1 LKAERLVGDLDITSD
16 LAPAFR
22 TFPAAA
28 NVDDDPEEPAAE
40 GFREGLPKT
49 YRSRHDLHY
58 VEQLTAPADS
68 RPVRLLPVAR
78 IDAADLPAE
87 HTVADLTKSITELG
101 VLQPLMVRPHDG
113 RFRLIA
119 GRRRLVAARSAGVVE
134 VPCLVYTVTDQRAGE
149 LATADNLRVDES
161 QSPASQVAAAPDP
174 DEAMDTRSAS
184 TLSQL
189 QETIAGLQACLH
201 LVSRT
206 SSASTREHVAL
217 KLLAVETERAAW
229 FVRSRQY
236 LASALPIVHTPIGG
250 AALVDQIKR
259 LASPI
264 VELHGGTL
272 QIDVARGALML
283 HGDRLLLS
291 TALAGLTQAMFALG
305 ESVQDPRVHLRL
317 AGTPGNGAL
326 AITIAQPSAVLS
338 EATLSRFFDAG
349 WTERPGGV
357 AAELAVLVARRAAS
371 LHRARLEATS
381 SAGAGTIVSLS
392 FGQ

>member
-1 LKAERLVGDLDITSD
+1 MGDLDITSD

-28 NVDDDPEEPAAE
+28 NVDDEQEEPAAE

-58 VEQLTAPADS
+58 VEQLTAPAES
-68 RPVRLLPVAR
+68 RPVRLLPVTR

-87 HTVADLTKSITELG
+87 HTVTDLAKSITELG

-119 GRRRLVAARSAGVVE
+119 GRRRLVAARAAGVAE
-134 VPCLVYTVTDQRAGE
+134 VPCLVYSVTDQRAGE
-149 LATADNLRVDES
+149 LADADNLRIDES
-161 QSPASQVAAAPDP
+161 ESAVAQVIAAPEP
-174 DEAMDTRSAS
+174 DEGMDTRSAS

-201 LVSRT
+201 LVSRA

-229 FVRSRQY
+229 LVRARQY

-250 AALVDQIKR
+250 AALLDQVKR
-259 LASPI
+259 LTSPI

-272 QIDVARGALML
+272 QIDIARGALVL

-291 TALAGLTQAMFALG
+291 TALVGLTQAMFALG
-305 ESVQDPRVHLRL
+305 ESVQDPRVNLRL
-317 AGTPGNGAL
+317 AGTAGNGTTVVT
-326 AITIAQPSAVLS
+326 ITQPSAVLS
-338 EATLSRFFDAG
+338 DGTLTRFFEAG
-349 WTERPGGV
+349 WTERPGGA
-357 AAELAVLVARRAAS
+357 AAELAVLVARRAAAI
-371 LHRARLEATS
+371 HRARLEATS
-381 SAGAGTIVSLS
+381 SAGSGTIISLA
-392 FGQ
+392 FGH

>member
-1 LKAERLVGDLDITSD
+1 MGDLDITSD

-22 TFPAAA
+22 TFPPAA
-28 NVDDDPEEPAAE
+28 NVDDEREEPVAE

-58 VEQLTAPADS
+58 VEQLTAPAES

-78 IDAADLPAE
+78 IDATELPGE
-87 HTVADLTKSITELG
+87 HAVVDLTRSIGELG

-113 RFRLIA
+113 RYRLIA
-119 GRRRLVAARSAGVVE
+119 GRRRLVAARTAGVVE
-134 VPCLVYTVTDQRAGE
+134 VPCLVYSVSDERASE
-149 LATADNLRVDES
+149 LALADNLRIDES
-161 QSPASQVAAAPDP
+161 QSVAQVSAAPEI

-184 TLSQL
+184 TLGQL

-201 LVSRT
+201 LVSR

-229 FVRSRQY
+229 LVRARQY

-259 LASPI
+259 LAGPI
-264 VELHGGTL
+264 VELHGGVL
-272 QIDVARGALML
+272 QVDVARGALVL
-283 HGDRLLLS
+283 HGDRTLLS
-291 TALAGLTQAMFALG
+291 TALLGLTRAVFALG
-305 ESVQDPRVHLRL
+305 ESVQDARVHLRL
-317 AGTPGNGAL
+317 AGAAGSGATTL
-326 AITIAQPSAVLS
+326 TITQPTAVLGES
-338 EATLSRFFDAG
+338 TMAQFFDAG
-349 WTERPGGV
+349 WNERPGGPE
-357 AAELAVLVARRAAS
+357 AELAMLVARRAAS

-381 SAGAGTIVSLS
+381 SAGAGTTITFA
-392 FGQ
+392 FGG

>member
-1 LKAERLVGDLDITSD
+1 MGDLDITSD
-16 LAPAFR
+16 MAPAFR

-28 NVDDDPEEPAAE
+28 NVDDEPEEPAAE

-58 VEQLTAPADS
+58 VEQLTAAAES

-87 HTVADLTKSITELG
+87 HAVAELAKSITELG

-119 GRRRLVAARSAGVVE
+119 GRRRLVAARAAGVAE
-134 VPCLVYTVTDQRAGE
+134 VPCLVYSVSDERAGA
-149 LATADNLRVDES
+149 LADADNMRVDES
-161 QSPASQVAAAPDP
+161 QSAVAQVSALPEP
-174 DEAMDTRSAS
+174 DELMDTRSAS
-184 TLSQL
+184 TLTQL

-201 LVSRT
+201 LVSRA

-229 FVRSRQY
+229 LVRARQY

-250 AALVDQIKR
+250 AALLDQIKR
-259 LASPI
+259 LVSPV
-264 VELHGGTL
+264 VELHGGAL

-283 HGDRLLLS
+283 HGDRTLLS
-291 TALAGLTQAMFALG
+291 TALHGLTHAMFSLG
-305 ESVQDPRVHLRL
+305 ESVQDARVHLRL
-317 AGTPGNGAL
+317 AGTAGNGTSVVT
-326 AITIAQPSAVLS
+326 ITQPSAVLS
-338 EATLSRFFDAG
+338 EATLSRFFDSG
-349 WTERPGGV
+349 WTERPGG
-357 AAELAVLVARRAAS
+357 ATAELAVLVARRAAS
-371 LHRARLEATS
+371 LHHARLEATS
-381 SAGAGTIVSLS
+381 SAGTGTTVSLT
-392 FGQ
+392 FGG